1 MIESEQNTSRR
12 DYISENAED
21 TAARARLTR
30 ALGRVAAGDRAA
42 LAEVY
47 SATSAKLFGVCL
59 RILPDRSEAE
69 DALQEAYLT
78 IWRNASRF
86 DAARASPITWLVA
99 VTRNRALDR
108 LRGRK
113 ALPLAPIELAAEV
126 ADPALGADRVAEDTQ
141 QGARLNLC
149 LGALESGDTRLI
161 RAAFF
166 EGSSYSELAE
176 RASTPLGTVKSR
188 IRRAL
193 LKLRECLS
201 Q

>member
-1 MIESEQNTSRR
+1 M
-12 DYISENAED
+12 
-21 TAARARLTR
+21 RLVE
-30 ALGRVAAGDRAA
+30 ALQRVAAGDRAA

-78 IWRNASRF
+78 IWRNADRF
-86 DAARASPITWLVA
+86 DAKRGSPITWLVA
-99 VTRNRALDR
+99 LTRNRALDR

-113 ALPLAPIELAAEV
+113 ALPLEPIDLASEI
-126 ADPALGADRVAEDTQ
+126 ADSADGADRLIE
-141 QGARLNLC
+141 QGQEAARLGTC
-149 LGALESGDTRLI
+149 LATLERGDTILI

-166 EGSSYSELAE
+166 EGSSYSELAT
-176 RASTPLGTVKSR
+176 RAATPLGTVKSR

-193 LKLRECLS
+193 IRLRECLS